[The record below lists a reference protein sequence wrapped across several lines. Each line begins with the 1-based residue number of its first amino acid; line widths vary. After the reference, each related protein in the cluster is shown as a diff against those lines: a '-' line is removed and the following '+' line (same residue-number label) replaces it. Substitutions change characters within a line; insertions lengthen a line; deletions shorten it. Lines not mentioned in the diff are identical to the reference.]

1 MTRALS
7 LVCILTVFGAAN
19 CDNPCIGV
27 QCPDV
32 PKPDIGTS
40 DIDPNADWCAVRD
53 EVFEPEC
60 SYCHDPSGT
69 NVRPHLKVR
78 PDFTAEQ
85 LIAQLRNERA
95 SSPPWLTPGEPD
107 TSHIWSR
114 VGDGTMPPGVTMGG
128 SQSED
133 SRLRKLVRDWIA
145 NGGTSDCVDRP
156 DAGMSDAGSMDAEAP
171 DASTV
176 PDAGLPDTGSED
188 AGAPL
193 DPMCGVAVLFRTSC
207 HGCHRNGSGG
217 YSTGDG
223 SFGAIEASFAA
234 TSSVGIPYVTSGDS
248 AQSYLFLRIA
258 GRGAEVPGG
267 RSGRMPPGGRWAD
280 DDVSTLQN
288 WIDQGMPRFDCD

>member
-1 MTRALS
+1 MGSRS
-7 LVCILTVFGAAN
+7 S
-19 CDNPCIGV
+19 
-27 QCPDV
+27 Q
-32 PKPDIGTS
+32 
-40 DIDPNADWCAVRD
+40 
-53 EVFEPEC
+53 
-60 SYCHDPSGT
+60 
-69 NVRPHLKVR
+69 
-78 PDFTAEQ
+78 
-85 LIAQLRNERA
+85 
-95 SSPPWLTPGEPD
+95 SPPWLTPGEPD

-156 DAGMSDAGSMDAEAP
+156 DAGMMDAGMTDAGSTDAEAP

-176 PDAGLPDTGSED
+176 PGAGLPDTGTED